1 MENTLKEMT
10 LAVLHNNEIIMDQT
24 ADINTKNGNSNQAL
38 DNMRKIYDGLRKKI
52 ETEPDTI
59 TIPDCKFLVIAINI
73 TLATLERQ
81 SRSILT
87 SIELYKKM
95 QELYTDAST
104 SKEDLQALLAATDL
118 FDDAIATEEP
128 TESVDNVEKEQSNI

>member
-104 SKEDLQALLAATDL
+104 SKEDLQVLLAATDL
-118 FDDAIATEEP
+118 FGDAIVTEEP
-128 TESVDNVEKEQSNI
+128 TESVDNVEKE

>member
-38 DNMRKIYDGLRKKI
+38 DNMRKIYEGLWKKV

-81 SRSILT
+81 SRSILA

-128 TESVDNVEKEQSNI
+128 TESVDNVEKE

>member
-81 SRSILT
+81 SRSILA

-104 SKEDLQALLAATDL
+104 SKEDLQVLLAATDL
-118 FDDAIATEEP
+118 FGDAIVTEEP
-128 TESVDNVEKEQSNI
+128 TESVDNVEKE

>member
-81 SRSILT
+81 SRSILA

-118 FDDAIATEEP
+118 FGDAIVAEEP
-128 TESVDNVEKEQSNI
+128 TESVDNVEKE

>member
-59 TIPDCKFLVIAINI
+59 TIPDCKFLVISINI

-81 SRSILT
+81 SRSILA

-128 TESVDNVEKEQSNI
+128 TESVDNVEKE